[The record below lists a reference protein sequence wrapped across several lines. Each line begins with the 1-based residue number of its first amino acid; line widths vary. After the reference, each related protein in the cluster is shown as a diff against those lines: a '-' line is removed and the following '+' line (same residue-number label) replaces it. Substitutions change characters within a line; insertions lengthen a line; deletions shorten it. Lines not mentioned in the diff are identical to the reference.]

1 MGSTAKSFIDS
12 RLLTSF
18 LALITFPSFVDKRHG
33 QRPLSLRYQFYRPHL
48 SFFKQP
54 SQSFPKLPLLFKDT
68 TVVMRFSRV
77 LATATSLLP
86 ALSSLAS
93 AAYLPTA
100 TRSVNPLLDPRDL
113 SVEAHVCADLDTKI
127 SVFVLDIVEVDI
139 DLHICLCVDAVVEY
153 VNSRSDIPDD
163 CRADASRKITNKVS
177 FVFLSLV
184 FSFYLFTDWSATF
197 HCLDQ
202 KPPFCRSVPLPSQ
215 LQTYLAH
222 MLHVKKMRLR
232 MRTWLHQEPYH
243 R

>member
-1 MGSTAKSFIDS
+1 MNGQHSEIIHRLSALNIFPCPHHLPSLTRGTDNDLYPFATSSIAPTS
-12 RLLTSF
+12 RFSNSLHNPF
-18 LALITFPSFVDKRHG
+18 QNFPS
-33 QRPLSLRYQFYRPHL
+33 
-48 SFFKQP
+48 
-54 SQSFPKLPLLFKDT
+54 FKDT

-77 LATATSLLP
+77 LATATGLLP

-100 TRSVNPLLDPRDL
+100 TRSINPLLGPRDL

-177 FVFLSLV
+177 FVCLSLV

-202 KPPFCRSVPLPSQ
+202 KPPFCRSVSLPSQ
-215 LQTYLAH
+215 LQTYLTH
-222 MLHVKKMRLR
+222 MLLVKKVRLQ